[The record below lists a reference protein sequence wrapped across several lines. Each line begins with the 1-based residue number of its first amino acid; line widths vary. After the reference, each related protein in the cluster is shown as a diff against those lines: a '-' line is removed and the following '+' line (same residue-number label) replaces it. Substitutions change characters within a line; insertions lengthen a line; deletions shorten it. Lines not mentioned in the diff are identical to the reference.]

1 MLVVGVWDRTGQ
13 GYTAPTKVYYSASM
27 GDSMSKACGVP
38 SLTEKE
44 YRDTVLSPFGEEAK
58 IHVANNDWVAQEVMS
73 FFGDWAEESLLQ
85 AERALKLLGVP
96 KPEWLNT
103 AYYNEK
109 VLAFASRNADE
120 MSMASITV

>member
-1 MLVVGVWDRTGQ
+1 
-13 GYTAPTKVYYSASM
+13 
-27 GDSMSKACGVP
+27 
-38 SLTEKE
+38 
-44 YRDTVLSPFGEEAK
+44 
-58 IHVANNDWVAQEVMS
+58 MS